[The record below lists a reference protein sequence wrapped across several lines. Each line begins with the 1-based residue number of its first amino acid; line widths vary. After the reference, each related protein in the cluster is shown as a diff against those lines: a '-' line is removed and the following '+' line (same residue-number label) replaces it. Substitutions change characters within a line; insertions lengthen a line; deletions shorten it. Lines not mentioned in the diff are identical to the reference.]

1 MIYSNDFICLDNCSF
16 DYDRDSN
23 SQNNNDSNVAND
35 NGAVNNSNTTSINI
49 IMKIKLCS
57 GEEYNKN
64 FGMLIILIKSM
75 IVIKCNLISN
85 DRFRHR

>member
-49 IMKIKLCS
+49 IMKIQLCS